1 MLVARNRESF
11 KNNIYGVAG
20 VMVLTGIKDRDLRHV
35 GRSVGTPGRK
45 KSHVVGR
52 RTVLIWASRYSSFQ
66 PSLWPDYLLPLS
78 PLPLNLIEPLCGMW
92 LVTQARR
99 AGL

>member
-45 KSHVVGR
+45 KSHVVGQQ
-52 RTVLIWASRYSSFQ
+52 TVLVWAS
-66 PSLWPDYLLPLS
+66 
-78 PLPLNLIEPLCGMW
+78 
-92 LVTQARR
+92 
-99 AGL
+99 